1 MKAVI
6 IMVLIVWFVS
16 AIVRAKQQQRMER
29 IEAEQRRAKQVQI
42 AQAKEQARQ
51 AKEIEKHETWLKKH
65 DAEIEKLNR
74 QVMTAQ
80 HDIKAAQDDLH
91 YLYGL
96 LDAAELKQMN
106 AVPGSKADEA
116 ATQKV
121 RSLVKQ
127 INAAEKREAIAKDK
141 LSSAQRKLREVA

>member
-6 IMVLIVWFVS
+6 IMALITWFLS

-42 AQAKEQARQ
+42 AQAKELKA
-51 AKEIEKHETWLKKH
+51 HEAWLKKH
-65 DAEIEKLNR
+65 DAEIEKMNA
-74 QVMTAQ
+74 QV
-80 HDIKAAQDDLH
+80 KAARHDMKAARDDLQ

-96 LDAAELKQMN
+96 LDIAEQKQRD
-106 AVPGSKADEA
+106 AHPGSKADEA

-127 INAAEKREAIAKDK
+127 INAAEKRKAIAKDK

>member
-6 IMVLIVWFVS
+6 IMVLIVWFFS
-16 AIVRAKQQQRMER
+16 AIARAKQQQRIER
-29 IEAEQRRAKQVQI
+29 MEAEQKRSKQVQV
-42 AQAKEQARQ
+42 AQAKELKA
-51 AKEIEKHETWLKKH
+51 HEAWLRKH

-80 HDIKAAQDDLH
+80 HDIKAAKDDLQ

-96 LDAAELKQMN
+96 LDMAEQKQRD
-106 AVPGSKADEA
+106 AHPGSKSDEA

-127 INAAEKREAIAKDK
+127 INAAEKREALAKDR
-141 LSSAQRKLREVA
+141 LSSAQKKLREVA